1 MMVRFDASRPGAGS
15 ATDYTIAGRRPSPR
29 LTCPRRSGRID
40 LVGLSLKPQHL
51 KRYKDVALLLIKYG
65 RRDLVNVAGLDPALD
80 EESASVATADPAATE
95 LADDL
100 ERMGP
105 TFIKLGQLL
114 STRPDILPPP
124 YLHALA
130 RLQDRVEPFSFAEV
144 ERIVVTELGVRL
156 SKAFSEFEATPV
168 AAASLGQVHRA
179 AMRDGRRVA
188 VKVQRPDIRERVAED
203 LEALEDIAE
212 FLDDHTEMG
221 RRYEF
226 RKILEEFRRSLL
238 RELDYRQEAQ
248 NLTLLRRNLSDF
260 DKIVV
265 PAPIDDYTTSRVL
278 TMEYISGTK
287 ITSLSQVARLE
298 LDGAGLAEE
307 LFRAYLKQILVDGF
321 FHADPHPGNVFVTAA
336 GQIALIDLGM
346 VARLAPRVQE
356 HLLQLLLAISEGQS
370 DDAVAFALK
379 LGEAR
384 EQFDE
389 PEFARR
395 VADLVGQHQDA
406 ELRNIQIGKA
416 VLEIGR
422 VAGDVG
428 LRLPTELTML
438 GKTLLNLDQIGEALD
453 PKFNPNASIRRNA
466 AEIMRARMLK
476 SASPGNLFSGILEM
490 KEFVERLPGRVNKIL
505 DAVANNQLEVK
516 VDAID
521 EARLMTG
528 FQKVANRITM
538 GLVLAALIIGAAMLM
553 PVETS
558 FRIFGYPGL
567 AIILF
572 LFAAGGGIA
581 LMLSILFKDE

>member
-1 MMVRFDASRPGAGS
+1 
-15 ATDYTIAGRRPSPR
+15 
-29 LTCPRRSGRID
+29 
-40 LVGLSLKPQHL
+40 VGLSLKPQHL

-80 EESASVATADPAATE
+80 EESAPVAADPAAAE

-130 RLQDRVEPFSFAEV
+130 RLQDRVEPFSFGEV
-144 ERIVVTELGVRL
+144 ERIVAAELGVRL
-156 SKAFSEFEATPV
+156 SKAFSEFETSPV

-188 VKVQRPDIRERVAED
+188 VKVQRPNIRERVAED
-203 LEALEDIAE
+203 LEALADIAE
-212 FLDDHTEMG
+212 FLDEHTEMG
-221 RRYEF
+221 QRYEF
-226 RKILEEFRRSLL
+226 GRILEEFRRSLL

-260 DKIVV
+260 ETIVV
-265 PAPIDDYTTSRVL
+265 PAPVDDYTTSRVL

-287 ITSLSQVARLE
+287 ITSLSQVARLD
-298 LDGAGLAEE
+298 LDGAGLAED
-307 LFRAYLKQILVDGF
+307 LFRAYLRQILVDGF

-346 VARLAPRVQE
+346 VARITPRMQE
-356 HLLQLLLAISEGQS
+356 HLLQLLLAISEGRS
-370 DDAVAFALK
+370 DDAVTFALK

-384 EQFDE
+384 ERFDE
-389 PEFARR
+389 SEFARR
-395 VADLVGQHQDA
+395 VADLVGRHQDV
-406 ELRNIQIGKA
+406 ELRHIQVGKA
-416 VLEIGR
+416 VLELGR

-453 PKFNPNASIRRNA
+453 PKFDPNASIRRNA
-466 AEIMRARMLK
+466 AEIMRARLLK

-505 DAVANNQLEVK
+505 DVVASNQLQVK

-521 EARLMTG
+521 ETRLITG

-538 GLVLAALIIGAAMLM
+538 GLVLAALIVGAAMLVR
-553 PVETS
+553 VETS
-558 FRIFGYPGL
+558 FRILGYPGL
-567 AIILF
+567 ALILF
-572 LFAAGGGIA
+572 LLAAGGGIA
-581 LMLSILFKDE
+581 LLLTILLKDE

>member
-1 MMVRFDASRPGAGS
+1 
-15 ATDYTIAGRRPSPR
+15 
-29 LTCPRRSGRID
+29 
-40 LVGLSLKPQHL
+40 VGLSLKPQHL

-124 YLHALA
+124 YIHALA

-248 NLTLLRRNLSDF
+248 NLTLLKRNLSDF

-287 ITSLSQVARLE
+287 ITSLSQVARLD
-298 LDGAGLAEE
+298 LDGVGLAEE

-321 FHADPHPGNVFVTAA
+321 FHADPHPGNVFVTEA

-370 DDAVAFALK
+370 DDAVAVALK

-395 VADLVGQHQDA
+395 AADLVGRHQDA
-406 ELRNIQIGKA
+406 ELRNIQIGKI
-416 VLEIGR
+416 VLELGR

-453 PKFNPNASIRRNA
+453 PKFNPNAAIRRNA

-521 EARLMTG
+521 EARLTAG

-553 PVETS
+553 AVETS
-558 FRIFGYPGL
+558 FRILGYPGF

>member
-1 MMVRFDASRPGAGS
+1 
-15 ATDYTIAGRRPSPR
+15 
-29 LTCPRRSGRID
+29 
-40 LVGLSLKPQHL
+40 VGLSLKPQHL

-65 RRDLVNVAGLDPALD
+65 RRDLVNVAGIDPALD
-80 EESASVATADPAATE
+80 EESAPVATADPAATE

-346 VARLAPRVQE
+346 VARLAPRLQE

-395 VADLVGQHQDA
+395 VADLVGRHQDA

-466 AEIMRARMLK
+466 AEIMRARLLK
-476 SASPGNLFSGILEM
+476 SASPGNLFSSILEM

-558 FRIFGYPGL
+558 FRILGYPGL

-572 LFAAGGGIA
+572 LLAAGGGIA

>member
-1 MMVRFDASRPGAGS
+1 
-15 ATDYTIAGRRPSPR
+15 
-29 LTCPRRSGRID
+29 
-40 LVGLSLKPQHL
+40 VGISLKPQHL
-51 KRYKDVALLLIKYG
+51 KRYKDVALLLFKYG
-65 RRDLVNVAGLDPALD
+65 RMDLVQAAGLDPALD
-80 EESASVATADPAATE
+80 DGAAAVATADPAAAE

-144 ERIVVTELGVRL
+144 ERIVAAELGVRL

-212 FLDDHTEMG
+212 FLDEHTDMG

-226 RKILEEFRRSLL
+226 RKILDEFRRSLL
-238 RELDYRQEAQ
+238 RELDYRLEAQ

-260 DKIVV
+260 DRIVV
-265 PAPIDDYTTSRVL
+265 PAAIDDYTTSRVL

-287 ITSLSQVARLE
+287 ITSLGQVARLE
-298 LDGAGLAEE
+298 LDGAGLAEQ

-321 FHADPHPGNVFVTAA
+321 FHADPHPGNVFVTES

-346 VARLAPRVQE
+346 VARIAPRMQE

-370 DDAVAFALK
+370 DDAVTFALK

-384 EQFDE
+384 SDFDE

-395 VADLVGQHQDA
+395 VADLVGRYQDA
-406 ELRNIQIGKA
+406 ELRHIQVGMA

-438 GKTLLNLDQIGEALD
+438 GKTLLNLDQIAAALD

-466 AEIMRARMLK
+466 AEIMRARLLK
-476 SASPGNLFSGILEM
+476 SASPGNFFSSLLEM

-505 DAVANNQLEVK
+505 DALANNQLEVK

-521 EARLMTG
+521 EARLMAG

-553 PVETS
+553 RIETS
-558 FRIFGYPGL
+558 FQILGYPGL
-567 AIILF
+567 AIIFFVL
-572 LFAAGGGIA
+572 AAGGGVA
-581 LMLSILFKDE
+581 LMMSILFKDE

>member
-1 MMVRFDASRPGAGS
+1 
-15 ATDYTIAGRRPSPR
+15 
-29 LTCPRRSGRID
+29 
-40 LVGLSLKPQHL
+40 VGLSLKPQHL

-65 RRDLVNVAGLDPALD
+65 RRDLVNMAGLDPTLD
-80 EESASVATADPAATE
+80 EERAPAASADPAAAE

-130 RLQDRVEPFSFAEV
+130 RLQDRVEPFSFGEV
-144 ERIVVTELGVRL
+144 ERIVAAELGVRL
-156 SKAFSEFEATPV
+156 SKAFSEFDATPV

-203 LEALEDIAE
+203 LEALADIAE
-212 FLDDHTEMG
+212 FLDEHTEMG
-221 RRYEF
+221 QRYEF
-226 RKILEEFRRSLL
+226 GKILDEFRRSLL

-260 DKIVV
+260 DTIVV

-287 ITSLSQVARLE
+287 ITALSQVARLD
-298 LDGAGLAEE
+298 LDGTGLAEE

-321 FHADPHPGNVFVTAA
+321 FHADPHPGNVFVTEA
-336 GQIALIDLGM
+336 GKIALIDLGM
-346 VARLAPRVQE
+346 VARITPRMQE
-356 HLLQLLLAISEGQS
+356 QLLQLLLAISEGRS

-384 EQFDE
+384 ERFDE

-395 VADLVGQHQDA
+395 VADLVGRHQDV
-406 ELRNIQIGKA
+406 ELRHIQVGKV
-416 VLEIGR
+416 VLELGR

-453 PKFNPNASIRRNA
+453 PKFDPNASIRRNA
-466 AEIMRARMLK
+466 AEIMRARLLK
-476 SASPGNLFSGILEM
+476 SASPGNFFSSILEM

-505 DAVANNQLEVK
+505 DVVASNQLQVK

-538 GLVLAALIIGAAMLM
+538 GLVLAALIIGAAML
-553 PVETS
+553 VHVDTS
-558 FRIFGYPGL
+558 FRILGYPGL
-567 AIILF
+567 ALILF
-572 LFAAGGGIA
+572 LLAAGGGIA
-581 LMLSILFKDE
+581 LLLTILIKDE